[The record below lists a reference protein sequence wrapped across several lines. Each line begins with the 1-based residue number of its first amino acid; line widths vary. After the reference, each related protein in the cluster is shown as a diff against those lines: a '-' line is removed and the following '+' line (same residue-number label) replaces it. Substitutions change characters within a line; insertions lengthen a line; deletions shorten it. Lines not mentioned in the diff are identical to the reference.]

1 MKKYV
6 LIFLVAMLILPQL
19 SNAQTAV
26 APWKSY
32 RTELIFGFGTNNFM
46 GDLGGGSKDGGHY
59 FASARDIDFAKTR
72 PTAYLGIRYKLL
84 ERVAIR
90 GNVAYARVAGDDANS
105 GYWTRQMRN
114 LSFRSD
120 VYEFSG
126 MLELSILK
134 NYTGRRYL
142 FTSPNRSKINL
153 YLFGGVGIFHFNP
166 KAQIAGEGEW
176 YELQPLGTE
185 GQGVKTDESGNII
198 DKYSLWEI
206 SIPVGLGMRY
216 YLNKQWAVGVEIG
229 NRFTTTDYLDDVSTD
244 YYIYHPDPSI
254 ARALADKH
262 INVGPD
268 GGIIPGIPDAGQLL
282 RGKRGTTDY
291 NDAFLFMTFTLSYTF
306 NKAYKGGPKYNN

>member
-1 MKKYV
+1 M
-6 LIFLVAMLILPQL
+6 
-19 SNAQTAV
+19 
-26 APWKSY
+26 
-32 RTELIFGFGTNNFM
+32 
-46 GDLGGGSKDGGHY
+46 
-59 FASARDIDFAKTR
+59 RD
-72 PTAYLGIRYKLL
+72 
-84 ERVAIR
+84 
-90 GNVAYARVAGDDANS
+90 
-105 GYWTRQMRN
+105 

-166 KAQIAGEGEW
+166 KAELNGEW

-185 GQGVKTDESGNII
+185 GQGVKTDEDGNII

-229 NRFTTTDYLDDVSTD
+229 NRFTTTDYLDDVS
-244 YYIYHPDPSI
+244 I
-254 ARALADKH
+254 ARALADRH
-262 INVGPD
+262 NNIGPD
-268 GGIIPGIPDAGQLL
+268 GLPILNPDGTPAIPPFGELL
-282 RGKRGTTDY
+282 RGRRGTSDY